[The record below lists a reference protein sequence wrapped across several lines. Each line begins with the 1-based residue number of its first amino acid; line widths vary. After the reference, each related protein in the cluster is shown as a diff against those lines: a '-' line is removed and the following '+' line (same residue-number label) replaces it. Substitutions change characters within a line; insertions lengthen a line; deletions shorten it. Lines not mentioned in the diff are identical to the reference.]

1 MADSFSFMP
10 LTLTPD
16 RQRRC
21 QAIVL
26 GLHWWHWW
34 CLNRVLLSCLLSC
47 LLLLLLLSL
56 LLLLLF
62 LPMFLAYWPQL
73 IYEPQT
79 SFLPHAQCNQA
90 EPSSANNTWVTTS
103 KVAPSLLWP
112 SVRRLYLV
120 LTNQLSS
127 CSCRRDAAVQIAD
140 HVLAAADA
148 VAGELSNENRR
159 QNQHQNRKLAF
170 HSARLSCLSR
180 VRCLSL
186 LCGTKTN
193 LFNS

>member
-26 GLHWWHWW
+26 GTRWWHWW

-56 LLLLLF
+56 LLLLLLF

-79 SFLPHAQCNQA
+79 SFLPHAQGSQA
-90 EPSSANNTWVTTS
+90 EPSSSNNNTWVTTS
-103 KVAPSLLWP
+103 KVAPSLLRP
-112 SVRRLYLV
+112 SVRRLYIV
-120 LTNQLSS
+120 LTNQLSC
-127 CSCRRDAAVQIAD
+127 CSCRRDAAAQIAD

-148 VAGELSNENRR
+148 VAGELSNEN

-186 LCGTKTN
+186 LCGAKTN